1 VYQRE
6 RPRNS
11 ISDQEPDIT
20 VVKPE
25 RPDAAARITIP
36 GFEQNQKNGVSALS
50 AKRGCALTI
59 RASARNS
66 SEEPDISD
74 FEILSALWLTQKRDL
89 LAKTL
94 HITAG
99 GFSQGRKV
107 RRLTCL
113 HRVVL
118 PTGRRS
124 FSVSPSTDARLVY

>member
-66 SEEPDISD
+66 SEEPNIAD
-74 FEILSALWLTQKRDL
+74 FEILSA
-89 LAKTL
+89 
-94 HITAG
+94 TAVNAEACIWW
-99 GFSQGRKV
+99 RNAAI
-107 RRLTCL
+107 
-113 HRVVL
+113 L
-118 PTGRRS
+118 PMSS
-124 FSVSPSTDARLVY
+124 FSPA